1 MNAANLETVRR
12 KHPGGRPTKRTPA
25 LLHALSR
32 AVAAG
37 LTDEQAAHL
46 AGISRSTLAAWLKAE
61 GEFSDAI
68 KRARAARLLERLR
81 LVESG
86 CPNWQAVAWILE
98 RAYGSQ
104 FARSRAAAKVEH
116 NLAGGLD
123 GDGLKDAKRLLGL
136 L

>member
-1 MNAANLETVRR
+1 MNAANLETARR

-25 LLHALSR
+25 LLHTLSG

-46 AGISRSTLAAWLKAE
+46 AGISRSTLSAWLKAE

-68 KRARAARLLERLR
+68 KRARATRLLERLR

-98 RAYGSQ
+98 RAYGNQ
-104 FARSRAAAKVEH
+104 FARPRAAAKVEH
-116 NLAGGLD
+116 SPAAGMD
-123 GDGLKDAKRLLGL
+123 EVSVKQAEKLLGL